1 MKRILLALGLSVLA
15 HGMAQAQDAPCKAP
29 QAAVGQQIRG
39 PVLHVIDGH
48 TLCVAQTPDPATWVK
63 LELQDAP
70 AAATWAELMS
80 VGFGKDVIC
89 VVGEAGATCRTEG
102 GSLAAELRAPEVKA
116 ASAAWRAATPP
127 LRSSALR
134 IAAVD

>member
-15 HGMAQAQDAPCKAP
+15 HGVAQAEDSPCRAP
-29 QAAVGQQIRG
+29 QAAVGQQVRG

-48 TLCVAQTPDPATWVK
+48 TLCVATAADPSAWVK
-63 LELQDAP
+63 LELEDAP

-89 VVGEAGATCRTEG
+89 VVGEAGAACRAEG
-102 GSLAAELRAPEVKA
+102 RSLAAELRAPQTKA
-116 ASAAWRAATPP
+116 ASAAWRAGTAPP
-127 LRSSALR
+127 LGATLR
-134 IAAVD
+134 VATVD

>member
-1 MKRILLALGLSVLA
+1 MKRILLGLGLSILA
-15 HGMAQAQDAPCKAP
+15 HGVAQAQEQPCRAP
-29 QAAVGQQIRG
+29 QAAIGQQVRG
-39 PVLHVIDGH
+39 PVLHVIDGR

-80 VGFGKDVIC
+80 VGFGKDVVC
-89 VVGEAGATCRTEG
+89 VVGEAGAACRTDG
-102 GSLAAELRAPEVKA
+102 RSLAAELRAPEARA

-127 LRSSALR
+127 LRDATLR
-134 IAAVD
+134 VAAVD

>member
-1 MKRILLALGLSVLA
+1 MKRILLALGLSVLL
-15 HGMAQAQDAPCKAP
+15 HGAAQAQDDPCRAP
-29 QAAVGQQIRG
+29 QAAVGQQVRG

-80 VGFGKDVIC
+80 VGFGKDVVC
-89 VVGEAGATCRTEG
+89 VVGETGAACRTEG
-102 GSLAAELRAPEVKA
+102 RSLSAELRAPEAKA
-116 ASAAWRAATPP
+116 ASTAWRAATPP
-127 LRSSALR
+127 LRDETLR
-134 IAAVD
+134 VAAVD